1 VDDAHRRLAAP
12 TPGTANAASTPDDI
26 HSGAEDCLYS
36 TVVPERRISAPVRRG
51 AIVALA
57 DARIALNTIAKLV
70 RCSLS
75 TVRRW
80 IRRAK
85 GAGEIHDHARS
96 GRPAIYGQKLQM
108 RIVAFY
114 CQTRPLPDAGRWTL
128 RWAARRL
135 RADSAVVGASPSKS
149 TIHRIL
155 HSNRLKPHQSRY
167 FLHITD
173 PDFFPKMERLVA
185 LYRNPPANLFF
196 FDECPGIQVLQRLT
210 PDLQTE
216 AMGKRIEEFE
226 YIRHGTLDVLAFLH
240 HADGKVYLECQAN
253 HKTDTFLA
261 VFRRHANRVPQ
272 TEALHYVMDNLSSHR
287 GYPFCQLV
295 AELSAVEC
303 PPQQKLNTLDKRV
316 QWLAREDKRIV
327 IHYTPYHGSWLNW
340 IEFWF
345 GIMGRK
351 VLDESYGSPDG
362 LRAALEAFALDW
374 NILLA
379 HPFKWSY
386 DGSGLHEKAVKRFT
400 KMLHLSAAQM
410 ELRILTKQMKLLTN
424 LLGDYVSEVPK
435 ETWEQFSEA
444 LRSQTDTIT
453 DLIQTEEGPQRKL
466 NAQQAFAKLNEAL
479 REYFAPIREIAA

>member
-1 VDDAHRRLAAP
+1 MHS
-12 TPGTANAASTPDDI
+12 STE
-26 HSGAEDCLYS
+26 HCLYPA
-36 TVVPERRISAPVRRG
+36 VVPERRVSAPVRRE

-57 DARIALNTIAKLV
+57 DARIALNAIAKLA
-70 RCSLS
+70 RCSVS

-85 GAGEIHDHARS
+85 GTGEFHDHARS
-96 GRPAIYGQKLQM
+96 GHPAIYRQELQM

-114 CQTRPLPDAGRWTL
+114 CQTQPLPDAGRWTL

-135 RADSAVVGASPSKS
+135 RSDSAVVGASPSKS

-155 HSNRLKPHQSRY
+155 QSNRLKPHQSRY

-196 FDECPGIQVLQRLT
+196 FDECPGIQILKRLT

-216 AMGKRIEEFE
+216 GMRKRLEEFE
-226 YIRHGTLDVLAFLH
+226 YIRRGTLDVLAFLH

-253 HKTDTFLA
+253 HKTDTFLE
-261 VFRRHANRVPQ
+261 VFRRHANQFAQ
-272 TEALHYVMDNLSSHR
+272 TEPLHYVMDNLSSHR
-287 GYPFCQLV
+287 GYRFCELV
-295 AELSAVEC
+295 AELSAIAC
-303 PPQQKLNTLDKRV
+303 PSQQQLHTLDQRV
-316 QWLAREDKRIV
+316 EWLAREDKRIV

-351 VLDESYGSPDG
+351 VLGESYSSPDG
-362 LRAALEAFALDW
+362 LKAALEAFALDW

-400 KMLHLSAAQM
+400 KMLRCSAAQM

-424 LLGDYVSEVPK
+424 LLADYIPEVPK
-435 ETWEQFSEA
+435 ETWEQFSET
-444 LRSQTDTIT
+444 LRSQSDTIT
-453 DLIQTEEGPQRKL
+453 DLIQSEEGPQRKL
-466 NAQQAFAKLNEAL
+466 NAQQAFANLNEAL
-479 REYFAPIREIAA
+479 REYFAPIHEIAAGGS